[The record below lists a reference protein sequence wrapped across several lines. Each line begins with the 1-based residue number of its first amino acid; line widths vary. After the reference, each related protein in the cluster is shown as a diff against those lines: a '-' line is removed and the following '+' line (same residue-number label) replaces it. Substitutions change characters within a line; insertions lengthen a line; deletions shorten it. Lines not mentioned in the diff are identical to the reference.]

1 MSKNKQTTQV
11 EEQQK
16 TRPRK
21 EFEASKKKNGGF
33 ND

>member
-16 TRPRK
+16 TRPRN
-21 EFEASKKKNGGF
+21 EFEASKKNGGF